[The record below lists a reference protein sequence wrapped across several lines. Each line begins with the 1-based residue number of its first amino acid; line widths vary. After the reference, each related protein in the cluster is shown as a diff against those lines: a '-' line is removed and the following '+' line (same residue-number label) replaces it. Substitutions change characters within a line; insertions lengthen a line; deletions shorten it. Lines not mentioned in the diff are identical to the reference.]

1 MPPADISPE
10 QHPDASSSGSP
21 APATGGRWRAWASSW
36 KAAAT
41 LALLCVAVYLPGLWS
56 VPPVDRDE
64 CRFAQASRQMLE
76 SVTLPRAE
84 RDLRR
89 EPGTAST
96 PGRPVGLHAGGLAIP
111 MYANTPRLNKP
122 PLTYWLQSASAYVL
136 TGGNASRDA
145 MWMYRVPSVLAASL
159 SVLLT
164 WMVGRRMFDA
174 RAAVLA
180 AAFLCIAPMIVWD
193 AHQARSDQ
201 LLLLTTI
208 ATMGA
213 LWRVYAGAMRITRS
227 ATARE
232 RWLWPVAFW
241 AALGLSVLAKGPI
254 TPMIALL
261 AIAALC
267 VAHRRVRWVLAL
279 RPIVGVLILGAVLA
293 PWLLVI
299 HREFGL
305 AWYLGEAWRES
316 FGRGIRGSSEGHFA
330 PPGTHLVLSVALFW
344 PGVMLA
350 LAGVARGL
358 ARGWPAMMGNAGT
371 GARADVPAGR
381 VARLL
386 ANVRSRRASRGAEVF
401 LIAWLIPAWIVFEAS
416 MAKLPHYTM
425 PLYPAAALLAAR
437 MVFAAQGRRGADAGA
452 WIWLLT
458 AGLPAVGLIAGAL
471 ALLFFAPTMTMAT
484 TGVSAMIILC
494 ACAALAGLA
503 LALQFLRS
511 RLYVQAHA
519 TALVVA
525 VLVLAPTLQWI
536 APSIV
541 PGALSSSIAIELRA
555 AGWTP
560 GDSIASEHAEDS
572 MVFQTRGRVV
582 RTGGGTLEYAR
593 EHLPHFIVAR
603 RAQGEAYAML
613 GYRAERDVLMPPGS
627 NATEDRL
634 AIFVLEKRPTT
645 PVGTPTG
652 GTP

>member
-1 MPPADISPE
+1 MPPTEKIPE
-10 QHPDASSSGSP
+10 QHPDALSP
-21 APATGGRWRAWASSW
+21 GTSASATGGRWLAWASSW

-41 LALLCVAVYLPGLWS
+41 LVLLCVAVYLPGLWS

-76 SVTLPRAE
+76 SVTLPPDE

-89 EPGTAST
+89 EAGGPGS
-96 PGRPVGLHAGGLAIP
+96 PGRPTGLHAGGLAIP
-111 MYANTPRLNKP
+111 MYASTPRLNKP
-122 PLTYWLQSASAYVL
+122 PLTYWLQAASAYVL
-136 TGGNASRDA
+136 TGGDASRDA
-145 MWMYRVPSVLAASL
+145 MWMYRVPSVVAASL

-164 WMVGRRMFDA
+164 WMIGRRMFDA

-180 AAFLCIAPMIVWD
+180 AAFLCVSPMVVWD

-208 ATMGA
+208 ASMGA
-213 LWRVYAGAMRITRS
+213 LWRVYAGATRTARP
-227 ATARE
+227 ATAGE
-232 RWLWPVAFW
+232 RWIWPAAFW
-241 AALGLSVLAKGPI
+241 LALGLSVLAKGPI
-254 TPMIALL
+254 APMVAVL

-267 VAHRRVRWVLAL
+267 VAHRRVRWVVAL
-279 RPIVGVLILGAVLA
+279 RPVFGVLILGAVLL

-316 FGRGIRGSSEGHFA
+316 FGRGIRGSTEGHFA

-358 ARGWPAMMGNAGT
+358 ARGWPAT
-371 GARADVPAGR
+371 VSTRRAEAPAGIA
-381 VARLL
+381 ARLI
-386 ANVRSRRASRGAEVF
+386 ANIRSRRAARGPEVF
-401 LIAWLIPAWIVFEAS
+401 LLAWLIPAWIVFEAS

-437 MVFAAQGRRGADAGA
+437 MVFAAQGRRAADAGA

-458 AGLPAVGLIAGAL
+458 AGLPAAGLIAGAL

-494 ACAALAGLA
+494 ACVALAGLA
-503 LALQFLRS
+503 LSLQFLRA

-519 TALVVA
+519 AGLIVA

-560 GDSIASEHAEDS
+560 KDSLASEHAEDS

-582 RTGGGTLEYAR
+582 RSGGGTLEYTR
-593 EHLPHFIVAR
+593 EHLPHFVVAR
-603 RAQGEAYAML
+603 WAQAEAYALL
-613 GYRAERDVLMPPGS
+613 GYRAERDVLMPPGR
-627 NATEDRL
+627 NAPEDRL
-634 AIFVLEKRPTT
+634 AVFVRESLGPS
-645 PVGTPTG
+645 PASTPTEA
-652 GTP
+652 PR

>member
-1 MPPADISPE
+1 
-10 QHPDASSSGSP
+10 
-21 APATGGRWRAWASSW
+21 
-36 KAAAT
+36 
-41 LALLCVAVYLPGLWS
+41 
-56 VPPVDRDE
+56 
-64 CRFAQASRQMLE
+64 
-76 SVTLPRAE
+76 
-84 RDLRR
+84 
-89 EPGTAST
+89 
-96 PGRPVGLHAGGLAIP
+96 
-111 MYANTPRLNKP
+111 
-122 PLTYWLQSASAYVL
+122 
-136 TGGNASRDA
+136 
-145 MWMYRVPSVLAASL
+145 VLAASL

-180 AAFLCIAPMIVWD
+180 AAFLCVAPMIVWD

-213 LWRVYAGAMRITRS
+213 LWRVYAGATRITRS

-305 AWYLGEAWRES
+305 AWYLSEAWRES

-494 ACAALAGLA
+494 ACAALAGMA

-519 TALVVA
+519 TGLVVA

-541 PGALSSSIAIELRA
+541 PGSLSSSIAIELRA

-627 NATEDRL
+627 TATEDRL